1 MCAIVVI
8 GYLHMCT
15 AYVPY
20 DMGLRAFV
28 GAWVGLCTQDAPC
41 NIGYARVCASALEPP
56 YNAQPN
62 RPVQQRLNL
71 LLQGKSWSTSEV
83 LASQICST
91 SKVNNS
97 KIYSCCCNG
106 LGLAAEA
113 GSAWLLTTPHC
124 S

>member
-1 MCAIVVI
+1 MQSVCVLWKRGGLGHRVALGRLYIALFDSVMTPLCVDEKWQMCAIVVI

-41 NIGYARVCASALEPP
+41 NIGYARVCASALEPS

-71 LLQGKSWSTSEV
+71 LLQRNI
-83 LASQICST
+83 L
-91 SKVNNS
+91 VNQ
-97 KIYSCCCNG
+97 
-106 LGLAAEA
+106 
-113 GSAWLLTTPHC
+113 
-124 S
+124 